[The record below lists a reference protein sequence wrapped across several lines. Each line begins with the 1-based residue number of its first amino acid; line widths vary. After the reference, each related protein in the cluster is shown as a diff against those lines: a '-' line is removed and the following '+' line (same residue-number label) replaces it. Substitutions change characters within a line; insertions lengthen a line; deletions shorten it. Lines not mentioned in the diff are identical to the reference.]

1 MSVTKEIKEAGAKV
15 TKVMQGEYKYNG
27 INFTTLI
34 LNECCES
41 SYWVVDQYE
50 DNFPT
55 TLRDWCGFGY
65 NFQTK
70 KESLQ
75 SLLYYDLELSEK

>member
-27 INFTTLI
+27 INFITLI

-41 SYWVVDQYE
+41 SYWTVDKYE

-55 TLRDWCGFGY
+55 ILNDWCGLGY
-65 NFQTK
+65 SFQTK
-70 KESLQ
+70 KELLQ